1 MTLSSLYLH
10 WDTTLWH
17 LLRVRMVQ
25 FTGEYKQEKQ
35 ENIDA
40 YLTAVGMPWIARKT
54 AGNITPALGSKYVRG
69 WGFGTKYFPPNFE
82 LEVTKNGDE
91 WTMTWKSTMMS
102 STAKFT
108 IGVEFV
114 EKNPRGK
121 EIKVKSFMIFVFVID
136 IFIFAGHCHIWEWHF
151 DNYYSAW
158 EWGSEKNSK
167 VYRCWYWYGNDH
179 DDFYLYCPLF
189 TLFLDHAC
197 SKTKCFWKKNLQK
210 NLALDSLWTS

>member
-1 MTLSSLYLH
+1 
-10 WDTTLWH
+10 
-17 LLRVRMVQ
+17 MVQ

-54 AGNITPALGSKYVRG
+54 AGNITPA
-69 WGFGTKYFPPNFE
+69 

-121 EIKVKSFMIFVFVID
+121 EIKAIATFENDTLTIITQPENGEVRRILKFTDAGIDMTMLAVKPNVSGKRIFRRI
-136 IFIFAGHCHIWEWHF
+136 
-151 DNYYSAW
+151 
-158 EWGSEKNSK
+158 
-167 VYRCWYWYGNDH
+167 
-179 DDFYLYCPLF
+179 
-189 TLFLDHAC
+189 
-197 SKTKCFWKKNLQK
+197 
-210 NLALDSLWTS
+210 

>member
-121 EIKVKSFMIFVFVID
+121 EIKVKSFMIHICF
-136 IFIFAGHCHIWEWHF
+136 CHWYINICRPLLHLRMTLWQLLLSLRMGKWEEF
-151 DNYYSAW
+151 
-158 EWGSEKNSK
+158 
-167 VYRCWYWYGNDH
+167 
-179 DDFYLYCPLF
+179 
-189 TLFLDHAC
+189 
-197 SKTKCFWKKNLQK
+197 
-210 NLALDSLWTS
+210 